1 MSEALD
7 TRTILNYQRVLISL
21 IFLVLPKPSRQNLKK
36 QFKNLILEDC
46 TESKN
51 DGRDNDSFDDFSLE
65 KMLADQA
72 RGQILAADG
81 DSNPVGESILNG
93 SGSSDLHH
101 QPDRIIDLGPAVM
114 GRLSRKFDDPDTV
127 FEDSR

>member
-36 QFKNLILEDC
+36 QFKNLILEDL

-51 DGRDNDSFDDFSLE
+51 VGRDNDSFDDFSLE
-65 KMLADQA
+65 KVLADQA
-72 RGQILAADG
+72 QGQILAAYG
-81 DSNPVGESILNG
+81 DSNPVGESQLI
-93 SGSSDLHH
+93 HH
-101 QPDRIIDLGPAVM
+101 QPDRIIN
-114 GRLSRKFDDPDTV
+114 
-127 FEDSR
+127 